1 MKVVALSFLLL
12 ATAGIFP
19 AMAQNQ
25 GNAAP
30 GRGKQTV
37 TIRGKQVGFVSVS
50 PALQDA
56 IEKKTGKRPDPDPG
70 SAGPNAFV
78 SKHGLV
84 RLSPYA
90 TQGSDKKK

>member
-30 GRGKQTV
+30 GRGRQNV
-37 TIRGKQVGFVSVS
+37 VIRGETVGFVSVS

-56 IEKKTGKRPDPDPG
+56 IEKKYGKRPDPDPN
-70 SAGPNAFV
+70 SAGPNTFV
-78 SKHGLV
+78 SKHGFV
-84 RLSPYA
+84 RLSPSVA
-90 TQGSDKKK
+90 NGAGRR